1 MTKISSHQAEGGS
14 SLPPAI
20 VLSGISKTFGA
31 VRANDDIALT
41 VTSGHIHGI
50 VGENGAG
57 KSTLVSI
64 LYGFYQADHGRIEI
78 DGQTAD
84 IRNTAD
90 AIALGI
96 GMVHQHFMLVPSFTV
111 LENIILGHEKRKGGK
126 SLDDEMALARQEL
139 TALAQQYG
147 LDVDLDAVVSTL
159 SVGLQQRVEILKTLY
174 RGARLLI
181 LDEPTGVLTPQET
194 DQLFDILDALR
205 AQGVTVLLIT
215 HKLREI
221 MAITD
226 DVSVMRGGKMVA
238 HLVTKD
244 TSPEALAELMVG
256 RKVLIDVDFHDAEKG
271 DICLKVDNLTLTAA
285 NGAPLL
291 RGISFDLRAGEI
303 LGVAGVSGNGQSELL
318 NVLSG
323 ITAPSGGQITIGG
336 QAITKDSPMPP
347 HAIKTLGVAHVPED
361 RHAMG
366 MILPFT
372 AAETAVLGYED
383 QPSLGSGFWFG
394 PDQLEEHCA
403 GLMTAFDIRPASPGL
418 KSNLFSGGNQQK
430 LVLARE
436 MTAAPKI
443 LLVGQPTRGV
453 DIGAIEFIYKQLI
466 AMRDQGCAI
475 LLVSVE
481 LDEILTLSDRVMVMN
496 NGGSMGV
503 VDKAEADSKS
513 IGLMM
518 AGVV

>member
-1 MTKISSHQAEGGS
+1 MTKTQQHHARGGTP
-14 SLPPAI
+14 PPAI
-20 VLSGISKTFGA
+20 ALSGISKTFGA

-41 VTSGHIHGI
+41 VTPGHIHGI

-64 LYGFYQADHGRIEI
+64 LYGFYQADRGDITI
-78 DGQTAD
+78 DGHKAK
-84 IRNTAD
+84 IRHTAD
-90 AIALGI
+90 AIKLGI
-96 GMVHQHFMLVPSFTV
+96 GMVHQHFMLVPTFTV
-111 LENIILGHEKRKGGK
+111 LENIILGHEHRKGGK
-126 SLDDEMALARQEL
+126 TLGDEIALAREDL
-139 TALAQQYG
+139 SNLAQQYG
-147 LDVDLDAVVSTL
+147 LEVDLDALVSDL

-174 RGARLLI
+174 RGANILI

-194 DQLFDILDALR
+194 DQLFDILATLR
-205 AQGVTVLLIT
+205 QQGVTVLLIT

-238 HLVTKD
+238 HLKTNE
-244 TSPEALAELMVG
+244 TSPENLAELMVG
-256 RKVLIDVDFHDAEKG
+256 RKVLINADFHDAAKG
-271 DICLKVDNLTLTAA
+271 DIRLVVENLMLNSVD
-285 NGAPLL
+285 GAPLL
-291 RGISFDLRAGEI
+291 RGLSFDVKAGEI

-318 NVLSG
+318 EVLAG
-323 ITAPSGGQITIGG
+323 ITAPTGGHVQIGD
-336 QAITKDSPMPP
+336 AIIDVQQNLTPND
-347 HAIKTLGVAHVPED
+347 IKTLGVAHVPED

-366 MILPFT
+366 MVLPFS
-372 AAETAVLGYED
+372 AAESAVLGYED
-383 QPSLGSGFWFG
+383 QSALGSSIWFG
-394 PDQLEEHCA
+394 PDQLERHCS
-403 GLMTAFDIRPASPGL
+403 GLMADYDIRPASPQL
-418 KSNLFSGGNQQK
+418 KCNLFSGGNQQK

-436 MTAAPKI
+436 MSASPKI

-453 DIGAIEFIYKQLI
+453 DIGAIEFIYQRLI

-496 NGGSMGV
+496 NGASMGII
-503 VDKAEADSKS
+503 DKKDADAQS

>member
-1 MTKISSHQAEGGS
+1 MTIKTQHNARGGTP
-14 SLPPAI
+14 PPAI
-20 VLSGISKTFGA
+20 ALSGISKTFGA

-41 VTSGHIHGI
+41 VTQGHIHGI

-64 LYGFYQADHGRIEI
+64 LYGFYQADRGNIEI
-78 DGQTAD
+78 NGVRTD
-84 IRNTAD
+84 IKTTAD
-90 AIALGI
+90 AIKLGV
-96 GMVHQHFMLVPSFTV
+96 GMVHQHFMLVPTFTV
-111 LENIILGHEKRKGGK
+111 LENIILGHEHRKGGK
-126 SLDDEMALARQEL
+126 TLDDEIALAREDL
-139 TALAQQYG
+139 SSLAQKYG
-147 LDVDLDAVVSTL
+147 LEVDFDALVADL

-174 RGARLLI
+174 RGAKILI

-194 DQLFDILDALR
+194 DQLFEILATLR
-205 AQGVTVLLIT
+205 QQGVTVLLIT

-238 HLVTKD
+238 HLETKK
-244 TSPEALAELMVG
+244 TSPSELAELMVG
-256 RKVLIDVDFHDAEKG
+256 RQVLINADFHDAEKG
-271 DICLKVDNLTLTAA
+271 EICLTVDNLTLT
-285 NGAPLL
+285 GDGGIPLL

-318 NVLSG
+318 EVLSG
-323 ITAPSGGQITIGG
+323 ITPPTTGAINIGG
-336 QAITKDSPMPP
+336 QVISPESTTTP
-347 HAIKTLGVAHVPED
+347 HDVKNLGLAHVPED

-366 MILPFT
+366 MVLPFS
-372 AAETAVLGYED
+372 AAESSVLGYED
-383 QPSLGSGFWFG
+383 QAQLGQGIWFG
-394 PDQLEEHCA
+394 PQQLERHC
-403 GLMTAFDIRPASPGL
+403 GELMEDYDIRPADPRL
-418 KSNLFSGGNQQK
+418 KCNLFSGGNQQK

-436 MTAAPKI
+436 MSAAPKI

-453 DIGAIEFIYKQLI
+453 DIGAIEFIYQRLI

-496 NGGSMGV
+496 NGASMGI
-503 VDKAEADSKS
+503 VDKKDADAQS